1 MDGEQPE
8 PGMTVEQLVRRWPA
22 VAGLF
27 LQGRMACLGCAL
39 ARLCTLEDVSRH
51 YAIPVQDLLAGLRE
65 AIRGAE
71 PPETMEARPTES
83 ARPAESARPYPD
95 SRLRA
100 VAGLALALLLTAPLA
115 ACSGRAGDIDTTLD
129 LERVLDSSAEPDGAT
144 GAAAPDSLPSES
156 SDPSGLFGSPARPE
170 RPAPDFEL
178 TDQGGQPWR
187 LTDARGQAVA
197 LFFGYTHCPDVC
209 PQTLSLV
216 SQGLALL
223 EPELGEAVTVA
234 FVSLDPERDD
244 AARLAAYLEGFGPR
258 FVGMT
263 GAMEDLQRLA
273 DGYGVRFEKEPGATP
288 EDYTLAHGGRV
299 YLIDAEGQLRAS
311 FIGAFPPEE
320 LASDLR
326 LLLAERREPGAAL
339 GGASG
344 PQARTEPTAIGS
356 RSAEN
361 TAP

>member
-1 MDGEQPE
+1 MDSEQPE
-8 PGMTVEQLVRRWPA
+8 PGMTVEQVVQRWPA

-27 LQGRMACLGCAL
+27 LKRRMACLGCSL
-39 ARLCTLEDVSRH
+39 ARLCTLEDVSRY

-65 AIRGAE
+65 CIRGAG
-71 PPETMEARPTES
+71 PSETMEARPTES
-83 ARPAESARPYPD
+83 ARPAESARRHPD
-95 SRLRA
+95 MRLRA

-115 ACSGRAGDIDTTLD
+115 ACTGRSGDIDTTLD
-129 LERVLDSSAEPDGAT
+129 LERVLDSPADPDASAALDANPEAGDAD
-144 GAAAPDSLPSES
+144 AAAPDSLQSQSP
-156 SDPSGLFGSPARPE
+156 DRSGLFGSPARPE

-187 LTDARGQAVA
+187 LSEARGQAVA

-216 SQGLALL
+216 SRGLAEL
-223 EPELGEAVTVA
+223 EPDLAAAVTVA

-244 AARLAAYLEGFGPR
+244 TARLAAYIEGFGPR

-263 GAMEDLQRLA
+263 GATEDLQRLA
-273 DGYGVRFEKEPGATP
+273 EAYGVRFEKEPGTTP

-299 YLIDAEGQLRAS
+299 FLIDAEGQLRAS
-311 FIGAFPPEE
+311 FIGAFAPDA

-326 LLLAERREPGAAL
+326 LLLAERRDAAGL
-339 GGASG
+339 AK
-344 PQARTEPTAIGS
+344 
-356 RSAEN
+356 